1 MAITT
6 KQIADHFGFSPSR
19 ASALIREGMPLTSI
33 EDATAWR
40 DARILRGKQGRKV
53 EPSNIVLP
61 EGSIVPDTD
70 FEQTV
75 ERHRELKEDARLRY
89 IAARDRGL
97 PEESK
102 LYLTYEKILRM
113 MMMVERESLARK
125 LDSKELI
132 KTTHAVERFA
142 KILSEI
148 KSDVLVLGME
158 LAPLANPDSPGT
170 ALKIIDDKVN
180 KLLAKWSQVESD
192 IVDAIVEPTTTKQ
205 AVENLNDFDSDEMGT
220 SND

>member
-40 DARILRGKQGRKV
+40 DARILRGKQGRRV

-61 EGSIVPDTD
+61 PGAITADND

-75 ERHRELKEDARLRY
+75 ERHRELKEAARQRY
-89 IAARDRGL
+89 IVARDTGL

-102 LYLTYEKILRM
+102 LYQTYQHILKTLVV
-113 MMMVERESLARK
+113 VEREALARK
-125 LDSKELI
+125 LDSRELI
-132 KTTHAVERFA
+132 KTVHALERFG
-142 KILSEI
+142 KILMEI
-148 KSDVLVLGME
+148 KSDLLVMGME

-170 ALKIIDDKVN
+170 ALKVIDDKVN
-180 KLLAKWSQVESD
+180 KLLAKWSQAANDV
-192 IVDAIVEPTTTKQ
+192 IDAVTEQIATLAP
-205 AVENLNDFDSDEMGT
+205 ADNLNDFDSDEMGPD
-220 SND
+220 ND